1 MNTIDEDDIPYDLGV
16 DRIGLFGEDEFN
28 HCYVVREDL
37 KGDASLSG
45 MLVTEAYYDRWP
57 EVEELLEHGA
67 DPRICRRC
75 EGVGCESALYYALRA
90 ERFDMAEK
98 LYKAGDRLDDLV
110 VTEITR
116 NHQETISA
124 YTLTFLADCMKHGFN
139 YFVDESKILGTPAV
153 GSVKSTNKTKRRLK
167 NG

>member
-1 MNTIDEDDIPYDLGV
+1 MKNNDENDIPYDLSV

-28 HCYVVREDL
+28 HCYVVRKDL
-37 KGDASLSG
+37 KGDESLSS

-57 EVEELLEHGA
+57 EVEQLLEQGA

-75 EGVGCESALYYALRA
+75 EGAGCESALYYALLA
-90 ERFDMAEK
+90 ERFDIAEK

-110 VTEITR
+110 VAEITR

-124 YTLTFLADCMKHGFN
+124 HTLMFLADCMNHGFN
-139 YFVDESKILGTPAV
+139 YFYDESKDHGE
-153 GSVKSTNKTKRRLK
+153 K
-167 NG
+167 NVAI